1 MAFLLLGQVNRK
13 MKKSLRNKLQS
24 ETGESIA
31 EVLVA
36 LLISAIALMMLA
48 GMITSSTN
56 TVTRSRTAMNTYIEE
71 GNRIVE
77 RSGTYAGGTVSLQ
90 INNKTIKLTD
100 SSESSIDIEIYK
112 NNSNISG
119 GEVMAWTRTN

>member
-1 MAFLLLGQVNRK
+1 
-13 MKKSLRNKLQS
+13 
-24 ETGESIA
+24 
-31 EVLVA
+31 
-36 LLISAIALMMLA
+36 
-48 GMITSSTN
+48 
-56 TVTRSRTAMNTYIEE
+56 MNTYIEE

-77 RSGTYAGGTVSLQ
+77 RSGTYVGGTVSLQ